1 MKKLTLFLILAL
13 GTLHQNA
20 LSQEADIE
28 LLHNAA
34 ERGNVAAQ
42 FQLATAYYTG
52 QGVSQNHAEAVK
64 WYLKLAKKGFAAAQ
78 HNLATAYS
86 RGEGVPQ
93 SDEKAFGWYLKAA
106 EQGDSR
112 AQNNLGNLY
121 KRGQGIPQD
130 DFEASKWYRQAAEQ
144 GNPISQYNLGLAYR
158 LGQGVPQDEHE
169 AIKWYRKAA
178 KQGLVEAQM
187 ALNASPPEV
196 RVTEGPST
204 PEAVETLEQA
214 QQPTL
219 IEPVE
224 SLPSWKESRPT
235 AEPLDTIQTQSAWKD
250 VSDSET
256 LSSQEASDTVTE
268 LTDVSEF
275 ETLSSQEASD
285 TELTESWVSTPIVP
299 RQGEYFVALYYARQ
313 SDKPFINQL
322 GSYLKEAGYTVD
334 HIGQVKLKIYK
345 PQWDIRYYDDRNG
358 GESLKASLRQFIVN
372 VDESDDKNIRVRNFS
387 FMRSGD
393 EPIRSGRLEIWILN
407 PASAPKLKTQ
417 SLSIWAENDAEA
429 VEEYAPSSTFT
440 ETSETAW
447 VDRSSLRKQRIALNY
462 ARRSDK
468 SLINQLASFLKE
480 EGYTVDKIGRV
491 SMKIYKS
498 QWDIRYYYD
507 REAANLLKTHTQ
519 VFLENIGKENTDI
532 RVRDFS
538 FMLKGPQ
545 KIRKGRLE
553 LWILNP

>member
-1 MKKLTLFLILAL
+1 MKKFTLFLILAL
-13 GTLHQNA
+13 GILHQNA
-20 LSQEADIE
+20 LSFSQKPDIE
-28 LLHNAA
+28 SLHNAA
-34 ERGNVAAQ
+34 ERGDVAAQ

-78 HNLATAYS
+78 HNLAVAYS

-130 DFEASKWYRQAAEQ
+130 DFEATKWYRQAAEQ
-144 GNPISQYNLGLAYR
+144 GNPISQYHLGIAYH
-158 LGQGVPQDEHE
+158 LGQGVSQDEHE
-169 AIKWYRKAA
+169 AIKWYSKAA
-178 KQGLVEAQM
+178 KQGQVEAQM
-187 ALNASPPEV
+187 ALNASPPDH
-196 RVTEGPST
+196 RVTEGPKAH
-204 PEAVETLEQA
+204 EAVETLEQA
-214 QQPTL
+214 QQPAL

-224 SLPSWKESRPT
+224 SVAILEESPST
-235 AEPLDTIQTQSAWKD
+235 AESLDTTQTQSAWK
-250 VSDSET
+250 E
-256 LSSQEASDTVTE
+256 
-268 LTDVSEF
+268 VSEF
-275 ETLSSQEASD
+275 ETAPSQEAADD
-285 TELTESWVSTPIVP
+285 TEFTESWTSTPIMP
-299 RQGEYFVALYYARQ
+299 RQGQYVVALYYARR

-322 GSYLKEAGYTVD
+322 ATHIKEAGYTVD

-345 PQWDIRYYDDRNG
+345 PQWDIRYYDNREG
-358 GESLKASLRQFIVN
+358 GESLKASIREFIVD
-372 VDESDDKNIRVRNFS
+372 VDESDDKNIRVRNFR

-407 PASAPKLKTQ
+407 PASAPKLRTGTETRE
-417 SLSIWAENDAEA
+417 ENDWVAEP
-429 VEEYAPSSTFT
+429 VEAYTPTSRFT
-440 ETSETAW
+440 ETEETAW
-447 VDRSSLRKQRIALNY
+447 VDPSTLRKQRIALNY

-468 SLINQLASFLKE
+468 SLITQLASFLKE
-480 EGYTVDKIGRV
+480 TGYTVDKIGRV

-507 REAANLLKTHTQ
+507 RQAANRLKAHTQ
-519 VFLENIGKENTDI
+519 AFLENIGKENTNI

-545 KIRKGRLE
+545 KIRKGRIE

>member
-1 MKKLTLFLILAL
+1 MKKLTLFLMLAL

-20 LSQEADIE
+20 LSQEADID

-34 ERGNVAAQ
+34 ERGDVAAQ

-144 GNPISQYNLGLAYR
+144 GNPIAQYNLGLAYR

-187 ALNASPPEV
+187 ALNASPPD

-204 PEAVETLEQA
+204 PETVESLEQA
-214 QQPTL
+214 QQATL

-235 AEPLDTIQTQSAWKD
+235 SESLDTIQTQSAWKD
-250 VSDSET
+250 VS
-256 LSSQEASDTVTE
+256 
-268 LTDVSEF
+268 EF
-275 ETLSSQEASD
+275 ETYPSQEASD

-372 VDESDDKNIRVRNFS
+372 VDESDDKNIRVRNFR

-393 EPIRSGRLEIWILN
+393 QAIRSGRLEIWILN

-462 ARRSDK
+462 ARKSDK
-468 SLINQLASFLKE
+468 SLITQLASFLKE

-519 VFLENIGKENTDI
+519 VFLENIGRENTNI

-545 KIRKGRLE
+545 KIRKGRIE